1 MGMEALVNF
10 KRNWVT
16 AAILAAFLVALAGC
30 GGARGPRFEI
40 SFPASIHGQPITGR
54 VFVVVTR
61 QDTPEPRLQMGSW
74 TKRSPFFG
82 ADVSQLKPGQ
92 AAMIDQTT
100 LGYPLKSLSEI
111 PAGDY
116 YVQALMNVYTE
127 CHRSDGH
134 TVWVHLDQWEGQQFN
149 RSPGNIYSAV
159 RKVHLD
165 PKAGYDVK
173 LSLDKMIPPIKMPPD
188 TEWVKHIKIQS
199 QMLTK
204 FWGQPIY
211 LGATVL
217 LPKGYD
223 THPKVDYPVIYE
235 QGHFSLHPPLGFS
248 TEPPTEEQIKR
259 AGIYAKF
266 LTRGYDLYKNW
277 TSDKF
282 PRMIVVTFQHPTP
295 YFDDSY
301 AVNSVNNGPYG
312 DAIMQ
317 ELIPYLETHF
327 RIIRKPYARVLTG
340 GSTGGWESLALE
352 VFHPKF
358 FDATWTF
365 YPDPVDFRHYQM
377 VNVYTDPNAFTV
389 PGYEWSI
396 PERPLQRSR
405 EGQVLVTE
413 RQMSQMESVLGSHGR
428 SGQQLEIWEAAYG
441 PVGKDGYPVP
451 LWNKHTGVIDHSVA
465 LYMRDHGYDLTYYLK
480 THWAQYG
487 KDWTGKIHVYVGDM
501 DSYYLNLAVYDLE
514 DVLNGL
520 KDPPANATFEYG
532 RPEKPHGWQP
542 MSNADL
548 VRMMADFITKHAP
561 AGEHTQAWKYR

>member
-1 MGMEALVNF
+1 MNYS
-10 KRNWVT
+10 RNWFST
-16 AAILAAFLVALAGC
+16 AIAAGILVALAGC
-30 GGARGPRFEI
+30 AGARGQRFEI
-40 SFPASIHGQPITGR
+40 SFPASVHGQPITGR

-61 QDTPEPRLQMGSW
+61 KDSPEPRLQIGSW
-74 TKRSPFFG
+74 SERSPFFG
-82 ADVSQLKPGQ
+82 ADVSQLKPGE
-92 AAMIDQTT
+92 AAVIDQATP
-100 LGYPLKSLSEI
+100 GYPLKSLSEI

-116 YVQALMNVYTE
+116 YVQAVMNVYTE

-149 RSPGNIYSAV
+149 KSPGNIYSAV
-159 RKVHLD
+159 QKVHLD
-165 PKAGYDVK
+165 PKAGHDVK
-173 LSLDKMIPPIKMPPD
+173 LSLDKVIPPVKVPAD

-199 QMLTK
+199 AMLTK

-223 THPKVDYPVIYE
+223 THPKVDDPVIYE
-235 QGHFSLHPPLGFS
+235 QGHFSLRPPLGFS
-248 TEPPTEEQIKR
+248 TTPPTPEELKR
-259 AGIYAKF
+259 AGIYAGF
-266 LTRGYDLYKNW
+266 LNRGYDLYKNW
-277 TSDKF
+277 TTDNF

-317 ELIPYLETHF
+317 ELIPYVETHF
-327 RIIRKPYARVLTG
+327 RIIRKPYARVLSG

-352 VFHPKF
+352 VYHPEF
-358 FDATWTF
+358 FDGTWTF

-377 VNVYTDPNAFTV
+377 VNVYEDPNAFTV

-396 PERPLQRSR
+396 PERPLERSP

-413 RQMSQMESVLGSHGR
+413 RQMSQMESALGSHGR

-441 PVGKDGYPVP
+441 PVGQDGYPVP
-451 LWNKHTGVIDHSVA
+451 VWNKHTGAIDHSIA

-480 THWAQYG
+480 THWPQYG
-487 KDWTGKIHVYVGDM
+487 KDWTGKIHVWVGDM

-514 DVLNGL
+514 DILKGM